1 MPNIIDVIDF
11 TPIISSLSTVAL
23 SILTLAVTI
32 RYFYILIKVFKS
44 WFKIKINIVEYMF
57 LCIQF
62 CL

>member
-44 WFKIKINIVEYMF
+44 
-57 LCIQF
+57 
-62 CL
+62 